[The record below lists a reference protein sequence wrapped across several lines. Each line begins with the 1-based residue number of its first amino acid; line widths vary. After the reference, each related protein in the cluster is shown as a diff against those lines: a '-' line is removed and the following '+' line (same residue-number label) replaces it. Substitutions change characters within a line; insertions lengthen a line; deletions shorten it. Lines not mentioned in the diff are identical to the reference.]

1 MKITINF
8 FNFFFFKI
16 WKKRRKSFCKLYSCS
31 NLLLIKSGLRDFW
44 HALKN
49 NLFKMTVPNKAK
61 FFFVTALFASVLLKQ
76 SFRIIAILPF
86 SFMGSAGVQTRSL
99 KKLRKFPLPINASM
113 VTTIH
118 ANIYV
123 ALEQM
128 NLHFCITQ
136 MMLQYELKNI
146 SCKYVIISYKT
157 LMGNGWWSCPLTCE
171 GRKS

>member
-16 WKKRRKSFCKLYSCS
+16 WKKWRKSFCKLYSYS
-31 NLLLIKSGLRDFW
+31 NVLLKKSGLRDFW

-49 NLFKMTVPNKAK
+49 NVFKMTVPYKAK
-61 FFFVTALFASVLLKQ
+61 FFSITALFASVLLKQ
-76 SFRIIAILPF
+76 SFKIIAILLF

-118 ANIYV
+118 ANIYA

-157 LMGNGWWSCPLTCE
+157 LMGNG
-171 GRKS
+171 

>member
-1 MKITINF
+1 
-8 FNFFFFKI
+8 
-16 WKKRRKSFCKLYSCS
+16 
-31 NLLLIKSGLRDFW
+31 
-44 HALKN
+44 
-49 NLFKMTVPNKAK
+49 MTVPYKAK
-61 FFFVTALFASVLLKQ
+61 FFSITALFASVLLKQ
-76 SFRIIAILPF
+76 SFKIIAILLF

-118 ANIYV
+118 ANIYA

-157 LMGNGWWSCPLTCE
+157 LMGNG
-171 GRKS
+171 